1 VQARILLDH
10 DTIHATTN
18 ITEIRE
24 AIESGKKIWI
34 ELERQT
40 LDADLLLTE
49 TLKLH
54 PLTIEDIWHQGSQ
67 PKIDDYPR
75 YLYVVVHGIGAA
87 QRSTLELV
95 EVDVV
100 IGPNWLVTHD
110 RDGLVADD
118 VGTAV
123 EHAPR
128 MLGKG
133 VAWMAHAVLD
143 RVVDRYLPVI
153 DQLDTEIDQLEL
165 DVIDHAGTPRGKRVL
180 ERILGFKRMLQT
192 LRRMSI
198 HQREILLKLS
208 RGEYDE
214 IPPEAL
220 PFYRD
225 VYDHFLRVQDITEG
239 YRDLVTSALDAYLS
253 VQSNRMNEIMKA
265 LTLTSTVML
274 PLSFIAG
281 VYGMNFKGEKS
292 PYNMPELD
300 WFYGY
305 PFAITLMATVA
316 LLILLVFRYKGWIG
330 SRHAGEPR
338 APGSRRLPRLGGW
351 RKLRRAPKPR
361 AAGAAV
367 GAVAGAGAG
376 AGRAAIADRTAGA
389 DRGAGAGAGRAAIA
403 DRTAGAAGAAGEPEA
418 ERGAGR

>member
-1 VQARILLDH
+1 VQARILLDN
-10 DTIHATTN
+10 DTVHATTN

-24 AIESGKKIWI
+24 AIERGKKIWV

-40 LDADLLLTE
+40 HDAEVLLCD

-54 PLTIEDIWHQGSQ
+54 PLTIEDIWQQGSQ
-67 PKIDDYPR
+67 PKIDDYPE

-87 QRSTLELV
+87 RRNKLALV
-95 EVDVV
+95 EVDVI
-100 IGPNWLVTHD
+100 IGPTWLVTFD
-110 RDGLVADD
+110 RDGLVSAD
-118 VGTAV
+118 VGTALGN
-123 EHAPR
+123 APR

-133 VAWMAHAVLD
+133 VAWLAHAVLD

-153 DQLDTEIDQLEL
+153 DQLDAEIDQLEN
-165 DVIDHAGTPRGKRVL
+165 DVLEQAGTPRGKRVL
-180 ERILGFKRMLQT
+180 ARILAFKRMLQT

-214 IPPEAL
+214 IPPDAL

-253 VQSNRMNEIMKA
+253 VQSNRMNEIVKA
-265 LTLTSTVML
+265 LTLMSTVML

-281 VYGMNFKGEKS
+281 VYGMNFRTEKS

-300 WFYGY
+300 WFFGY
-305 PFAITLMATVA
+305 PFALGLMAAVA
-316 LLILLVFRYKGWIG
+316 LVIVLGFRYKGWIG
-330 SRHAGEPR
+330 DRPPR
-338 APGSRRLPRLGGW
+338 SRRP
-351 RKLRRAPKPR
+351 
-361 AAGAAV
+361 AGAS
-367 GAVAGAGAG
+367 AGSNAG
-376 AGRAAIADRTAGA
+376 GRRRRPG
-389 DRGAGAGAGRAAIA
+389 GRLSG
-403 DRTAGAAGAAGEPEA
+403 REPPQA
-418 ERGAGR
+418 KRSIRS

>member
-18 ITEIRE
+18 VTEIRE
-24 AIESGKKIWI
+24 AIESGKKIWV
-34 ELERQT
+34 ELERHSH
-40 LDADLLLTE
+40 DADVLLTD

-54 PLTIEDIWHQGSQ
+54 PLTIEDIWGQGSH
-67 PKIDDYPR
+67 PKIDDYPS
-75 YLYVVVHGIGAA
+75 YLYVVVHGIGSA
-87 QRSTLELV
+87 RGDGLSLV
-95 EVDVV
+95 EVDVL

-118 VGTAV
+118 LGTALD
-123 EHAPR
+123 HAPR

-133 VAWMAHAVLD
+133 VAWLAHAVLD

-153 DQLDTEIDQLEL
+153 DQLDTEIDELENDVL
-165 DVIDHAGTPRGKRVL
+165 DKAGTPRGKRVL
-180 ERILGFKRMLQT
+180 ARILAFKRLLQS

-214 IPPEAL
+214 IPPDAL

-225 VYDHFLRVQDITEG
+225 VYDHFLRVQDISEG

-253 VQSNRMNEIMKA
+253 VQSNRMNEIVKA
-265 LTLTSTVML
+265 LTLMSTVML

-281 VYGMNFKGEKS
+281 IYGMNFKGEKS

-300 WFYGY
+300 WLYGY
-305 PFAITLMATVA
+305 PFALGLMATVA
-316 LLILLVFRYKGWIG
+316 GAIVLWFRYKGWIG
-330 SRHAGEPR
+330 NRQPK
-338 APGSRRLPRLGGW
+338 PTDPIP
-351 RKLRRAPKPR
+351 KKKKRRAKPPGAPPGDR
-361 AAGAAV
+361 AAG
-367 GAVAGAGAG
+367 G
-376 AGRAAIADRTAGA
+376 
-389 DRGAGAGAGRAAIA
+389 
-403 DRTAGAAGAAGEPEA
+403 
-418 ERGAGR
+418 

>member
-18 ITEIRE
+18 VTEIRE
-24 AIESGKKIWI
+24 ALESGKKIWI
-34 ELERQT
+34 ELERQGH
-40 LDADLLLTE
+40 DADVLLSE
-49 TLKLH
+49 TLKIH
-54 PLTIEDIWHQGSQ
+54 PLTIEDIWNQGSH
-67 PKIDDYPR
+67 PKIDDYPS
-75 YLYVVVHGIGAA
+75 YLYVVVHGIGSA
-87 QRSTLELV
+87 RRNKLELV
-95 EVDVV
+95 EIDLL
-100 IGPNWLVTHD
+100 IGPTWLITHD
-110 RDGLVADD
+110 RDGLVSDD
-118 VGTAV
+118 VGTALD
-123 EHAPR
+123 HSPR

-153 DQLDTEIDQLEL
+153 DQLDTEIDRLEN
-165 DVIDHAGTPRGKRVL
+165 DVIEKAGTPRGKRVL
-180 ERILGFKRMLQT
+180 ERILAFKRMLQT

-214 IPPEAL
+214 IPPDAL

-253 VQSNRMNEIMKA
+253 VQSNRMNEIVKA
-265 LTLTSTVML
+265 LTLMSTVML

-300 WFYGY
+300 WFFGY
-305 PFAITLMATVA
+305 PFALALMGAVA
-316 LLILLVFRYKGWIG
+316 GGIVLWFRHKGWIG
-330 SRHAGEPR
+330 D
-338 APGSRRLPRLGGW
+338 PG
-351 RKLRRAPKPR
+351 AR
-361 AAGAAV
+361 AA
-367 GAVAGAGAG
+367 
-376 AGRAAIADRTAGA
+376 RAKRKALGKGTGKALPGGDPGDAD
-389 DRGAGAGAGRAAIA
+389 D
-403 DRTAGAAGAAGEPEA
+403 E
-418 ERGAGR
+418 